1 MSKNDSE
8 SPDSVAEGSPLAG
21 LISQTLDE
29 LMSRD
34 PLSLAEADLEKI
46 VQVLRE
52 QRKRWLVE
60 SQIKPVARPAPKTPP
75 SKRAASAADVAELM
89 KDLGL

>member
-1 MSKNDSE
+1 MAQNE
-8 SPDSVAEGSPLAG
+8 LPEEPATASPLAG
-21 LISQTLDE
+21 LASQTLDE

-60 SQIKPVARPAPKTPP
+60 AQIKPVARATAPIT
-75 SKRAASAADVAELM
+75 KRAASAADLAELM

>member
-1 MSKNDSE
+1 MSNSI
-8 SPDSVAEGSPLAG
+8 SPLEEIG
-21 LISQTLDE
+21 SQTLDE

-34 PLSLAEADLEKI
+34 PLDLADADLDKI

-60 SQIKPVARPAPKTPP
+60 AQAPKAPTGSKAP
-75 SKRAASAADVAELM
+75 KRAATAMDVAALM

>member
-1 MSKNDSE
+1 MAQNE
-8 SPDSVAEGSPLAG
+8 LPEEPATASPLAG
-21 LISQTLDE
+21 LASQTLDE

-60 SQIKPVARPAPKTPP
+60 AQIKPVVRAAPKAPTT
-75 SKRAASAADVAELM
+75 KRAASAADVADLM